1 MRLRLLIIVVLI
13 GLSIFINYIDRG
25 NLATAATLV
34 QKELHLAPSQLGFL
48 LTAFFITYMPMQP
61 LVGWLVDKYTAS
73 TVLVVG
79 FFIWSLATLLSAFA
93 AGFALLFACRL
104 LLGLGESV
112 SFPSMA
118 KLLAENVSEKQR
130 CFANGIIQAGL
141 AFGSA
146 FGIFVGSAV
155 IAEHGWRPFFVGC
168 GLLSMLWIVAWRFVS
183 RGQLRKRS
191 EDVSSAQMPA
201 FGLILREPTL
211 WGASLGHF
219 GGNLVLYFTISW
231 IPYYLVHERGWTIS
245 QMGLIAGSASLAAGM
260 SMIVFGFVS
269 DRAIGRGASPT
280 VVRKAAF
287 AIGGLGGA
295 IALLGCGY
303 SHGANASAAW
313 LVASGFFSGFVGLN
327 TYVVA
332 QTKAGDATGR
342 WVGIQNML
350 ANAAGLIAPVLT
362 GVLVEATGNFKL
374 PFALAAVAAVGSAL
388 AWTLLTGKIEPID
401 WKARAT
407 ARSYVP
413 ALVVK

>member
-1 MRLRLLIIVVLI
+1 MRPRLMIIVVLI

-34 QKELHLAPSQLGFL
+34 EKELHLSPSQLGFL

-61 LVGWLVDKYTAS
+61 VVGWLVDKYTAS
-73 TVLVVG
+73 RVLVVG
-79 FFIWSLATLLSAFA
+79 FLIWSLATLLSAFA
-93 AGFALLFACRL
+93 VGFVWLFACRL

-118 KLLAENVSEKQR
+118 KLLAENVNEKQR

-155 IAEHGWRPFFVGC
+155 IAEHGWRPFFIGC
-168 GLLSMLWIVAWRFVS
+168 GVVSMLWIVAWQFAS
-183 RGQLRKRS
+183 RGHLRKRS
-191 EDVSSAQMPA
+191 EDVRAAETPG
-201 FGLILREPTL
+201 FDLILRERTL

-231 IPYYLVHERGWTIS
+231 IPYYLVHERGWSIS
-245 QMGLIAGSASLAAGM
+245 QMGIIAGSASLAAGLT
-260 SMIVFGFVS
+260 MIVSGLIS
-269 DRAIGRGASPT
+269 DRAIRHGASPT
-280 VVRKAAF
+280 FVRKTAF
-287 AIGGLGGA
+287 ATGGLGGA
-295 IALLGCGY
+295 ISLLGCGF

-313 LVASGFFSGFVGLN
+313 LLAAGFFSGIAALN

-332 QTKAGDATGR
+332 QTKAGDATGK

-350 ANAAGLIAPVLT
+350 ANAAGLIAPLVT

-374 PFALAAVAAVGSAL
+374 PFALAALAALGSGL
-388 AWTLLTGKIEPID
+388 SWTLLTGKIEPID
-401 WKARAT
+401 WKTRAIARA
-407 ARSYVP
+407 APAV
-413 ALVVK
+413 ALVR